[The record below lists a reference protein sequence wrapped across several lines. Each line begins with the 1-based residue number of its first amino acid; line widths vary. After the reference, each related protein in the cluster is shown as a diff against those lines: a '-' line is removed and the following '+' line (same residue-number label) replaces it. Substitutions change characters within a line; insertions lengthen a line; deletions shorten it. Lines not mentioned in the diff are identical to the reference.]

1 MFGKSAPLRD
11 QVSGC
16 KILHKILRQS
26 DPAAKYGNLDS
37 KRHITV
43 PRAKLFRN
51 FEELFFSDMESF
63 NQRSEV
69 YFSVKLSSQD

>member
-16 KILHKILRQS
+16 KILHRILQQS

-37 KRHITV
+37 KRHITF
-43 PRAKLFRN
+43 PRTKLFRI

-69 YFSVKLSSQD
+69 YFSVKFSSQD

>member
-16 KILHKILRQS
+16 KILHKILLQS

-37 KRHITV
+37 KSHIKF
-43 PRAKLFRN
+43 PRTKLFRN
-51 FEELFFSDMESF
+51 LEEFFF
-63 NQRSEV
+63 G
-69 YFSVKLSSQD
+69 YGIL